1 MNKIEYDDHIKEC
14 LKVFQKRMIETKDDY
29 IAGIFMADKWNLY
42 RELVTLLNVES
53 EEASFQHLIYMIR
66 SIDEGYGVYTKYRE
80 ELDYL
85 RTAIYNNGWDTDYEI
100 YL

>member
-1 MNKIEYDDHIKEC
+1 MNKQEYPDHIQEC
-14 LKVFQKRMIETKDDY
+14 VKVFQKQMIKTKDDY

-42 RELVTLLNVES
+42 RELVTLLKVES

-85 RTAIYNNGWDTDYEI
+85 RAAIKNNGWDDDYEI